1 MVPVSDSSG
10 DYLEPGDPTGINAM
24 QDLNSTNEG
33 SSPASATT
41 TPAVWKG
48 KMLYLFSGPLRPADG
63 FDLYCRQLGFQC
75 QCVDTE
81 ISPSHNL
88 LDVDVAEVLD
98 RDLAHYDGRLLSP
111 PCSSF
116 SPARKAGDGGPRPL
130 RSVEGPSRYGFSDL
144 SPAEKEKVRVGNALA
159 IRSANVARR
168 SQATHKPWIL
178 EQPHH
183 DAERGKTST
192 FNLDEFQDLIKNPGS
207 FQI

>member
-1 MVPVSDSSG
+1 
-10 DYLEPGDPTGINAM
+10 M

-88 LDVDVAEVLD
+88 LDVDVAERCLTETLLTMTGACCLHLAALFHQLEKLVMEAPDHFGPLKAHPDMVL
-98 RDLAHYDGRLLSP
+98 AT
-111 PCSSF
+111 
-116 SPARKAGDGGPRPL
+116 
-130 RSVEGPSRYGFSDL
+130 
-144 SPAEKEKVRVGNALA
+144 
-159 IRSANVARR
+159 SAQLKRRR
-168 SQATHKPWIL
+168 SGSGMHWQSGLQMWLDVHKPHISPGFWNNHIMMPNVVRHL
-178 EQPHH
+178 C
-183 DAERGKTST
+183 ST
-192 FNLDEFQDLIKNPGS
+192 WMS
-207 FQI
+207 FRT